1 MPVHWYSL
9 STDLNPRWENYY
21 ATQPELC
28 AYWENLWHQYDLVK
42 HTRLNTAVTD
52 AQWGN
57 ETQRYTVSLE
67 NVATKETSQVGA
79 EVMIYA
85 VGGFQNGVYPKDIP
99 GREQFRGEIFHSAEW
114 RHDVILKNKRVG
126 VIGNGCSAYVLSCF
140 CLFFFFVD
148 CVENQCTIYT
158 SDLRRFLS

>member
-1 MPVHWYSL
+1 
-9 STDLNPRWENYY
+9 
-21 ATQPELC
+21 
-28 AYWENLWHQYDLVK
+28 
-42 HTRLNTAVTD
+42 
-52 AQWGN
+52 
-57 ETQRYTVSLE
+57 
-67 NVATKETSQVGA
+67 
-79 EVMIYA
+79 MIYA